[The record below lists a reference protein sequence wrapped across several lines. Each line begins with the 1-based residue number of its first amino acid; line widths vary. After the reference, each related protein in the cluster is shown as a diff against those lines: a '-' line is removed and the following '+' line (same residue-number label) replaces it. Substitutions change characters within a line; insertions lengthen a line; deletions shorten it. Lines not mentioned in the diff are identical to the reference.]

1 MNKAKKANELLK
13 KSTADQLERLQRTA
27 KEQIV
32 QTKVEMKIE
41 FDQFMSQ
48 NTIEITEDNVEL
60 LLSQAPGTP

>member
-1 MNKAKKANELLK
+1 
-13 KSTADQLERLQRTA
+13 
-27 KEQIV
+27 
-32 QTKVEMKIE
+32 MKIE